1 MILQGTTPNDTTAL
15 IEALTNAEAEKHR
28 LESELV
34 DTKIDLEDAKNLE
47 NELLAEFNT
56 AFVEGVNSV

>member
-1 MILQGTTPNDTTAL
+1 MILQGTTSNDTTSL

-34 DTKIDLEDAKNLE
+34 DTKTDLEDADAALA
-47 NELLAEFNT
+47 LLG
-56 AFVEGVNSV
+56 VE